1 MEIVTLI
8 EVIVVIPAPII
19 GAIMAPAVIC
29 SWW

>member
-19 GAIMAPAVIC
+19 AAIMAPAVIC